1 MSYLQTTKEEG
12 EKKLEYPSKEFP
24 PPHNMI
30 LRISKNTISIPRRR
44 RCEEEK
50 TTSAHMSKLHDS
62 LSLSLALSL
71 SGFEFSAVNSN
82 ACFMIPEV
90 ERILGIK
97 NSWELG
103 LVFC

>member
-1 MSYLQTTKEEG
+1 
-12 EKKLEYPSKEFP
+12 
-24 PPHNMI
+24 MI

-50 TTSAHMSKLHDS
+50 TTSTHMSKLHD
-62 LSLSLALSL
+62 
-71 SGFEFSAVNSN
+71 SAVNSN

-103 LVFC
+103 LGFC

>member
-1 MSYLQTTKEEG
+1 V
-12 EKKLEYPSKEFP
+12 KKKKQHPPTCPSF
-24 PPHNMI
+24 MI
-30 LRISKNTISIPRRR
+30 F
-44 RCEEEK
+44 
-50 TTSAHMSKLHDS
+50 S
-62 LSLSLALSL
+62 LSLSL

-97 NSWELG
+97 NSWEFG